1 MIRISAWRVDAGGR
15 EWTVEPLTVRQRIAL
30 VEAMADERAR
40 KAIEDGKASGL
51 SGTRLVEVAASARDA
66 ARPSSFLVGQCFT
79 IEGAHRIL
87 RIAAGDEGAD
97 AILMHKEPADVAPI
111 ALEAIGI
118 DVDVRGRAEG
128 KA

>member
-1 MIRISAWRVDAGGR
+1 MIRIAAWRVEAGGR

-30 VEAMADERAR
+30 VEAIADERAKR
-40 KAIEDGKASGL
+40 AIEDAKSVGL
-51 SGTRLVEVAASARDA
+51 HGQAAVDAARSARDS
-66 ARPSSFLVGQCFT
+66 ARIASFIVNQCFT
-79 IEGAHRIL
+79 LDGAHRIL

-97 AILMHKEPADVAPI
+97 AIATHLEPLAASQV

-118 DVDVRGRAEG
+118 DVEARGRAEG